1 MMHRRVLLAAALS
14 LVLAAACHQDELF
27 TPLVPAYAGGAL
39 FQRYVSMGNSITMGI
54 QSGGID
60 DTSQRAAYP
69 VLVAAVMGG
78 DHFYYPSFAEPG
90 CPPRY
95 ANIFTGARVGGG
107 TVPTCAF
114 RSAGI
119 PPYISNVAV
128 SGAWAVD
135 LFANGPAPGTHSNPL
150 TQLALGGR
158 TQLQAMMAAQPT
170 FVTVWIGNNDL
181 IQAAFANDTLLI
193 TDTTAFKTQ
202 YRRVLD
208 SIQAVGAKALLI
220 GVGAG
225 TFPATIPPYWSRGS
239 TYYGLFLSGAFA
251 PAPFT
256 VLANCAPPR
265 GDSVFVPFPYGLG
278 LIGTAKT
285 GTATTLDCTAPQT
298 IQPASTAKYARIEA
312 AYNVFIQ
319 NEAAA
324 RSWAYVSLNAAFDSL
339 RTVLP
344 AGSQIA
350 PFPNANAACIGSPFG
365 LAFSCDGFHP
375 STASHRLIAKK
386 IVQAINAYYQSA
398 IPAITP

>member
-1 MMHRRVLLAAALS
+1 MHRRVLLAAGLS
-14 LVLAAACHQDELF
+14 LALAAACHQDELF

-78 DHFYYPSFAEPG
+78 DHFYYPSLAEPG

-119 PPYISNVAV
+119 PPYISNVAI
-128 SGAWAVD
+128 SGAWAID
-135 LFANGPAPGTHSNPL
+135 LLANGPAPGTHSNPL

-170 FVTVWIGNNDL
+170 FVSVWIGNNDL

-202 YRRVLD
+202 YRQVLD
-208 SIQAVGAKALLI
+208 SIQALGAKALLI
-220 GVGAG
+220 GVGTG
-225 TFPATIPPYWSRGS
+225 TLPATIPPFWSRGS
-239 TYYGLFLSGAFA
+239 TYYGLFVSGAFA

-285 GTATTLDCTAPQT
+285 GTATTLDCTVPQT
-298 IQPASTAKYARIEA
+298 IQPASAAKYARIET
-312 AYNVFIQ
+312 AYDAFIQ
-319 NEAAA
+319 SEATA
-324 RSWAYVSLNAAFDSL
+324 RGWAYVSLNATFDSL
-339 RTVLP
+339 RTAAP

-350 PFPNANAACIGSPFG
+350 PFPNTNAACSGSPFG

>member
-1 MMHRRVLLAAALS
+1 MHRRVLLAAGLS
-14 LVLAAACHQDELF
+14 LALAAACHQDELF

-78 DHFYYPSFAEPG
+78 DHFYYPSLAEPG

-119 PPYISNVAV
+119 PPYISNVAI
-128 SGAWAVD
+128 SGAWAID
-135 LFANGPAPGTHSNPL
+135 LLANGPAPGTHSNPL

-170 FVTVWIGNNDL
+170 FVSVWIGNNDL

-202 YRRVLD
+202 YRQVLD
-208 SIQAVGAKALLI
+208 SIQALGPKALLI
-220 GVGAG
+220 GVGTG
-225 TFPATIPPYWSRGS
+225 TLPATIPPFWSRGS
-239 TYYGLFLSGAFA
+239 TYYGLFVSGAFA

-285 GTATTLDCTAPQT
+285 GTATTLDCTVPQT
-298 IQPASTAKYARIEA
+298 IQPASAAKYARIET
-312 AYNVFIQ
+312 AYDAFIQ
-319 NEAAA
+319 SEATA
-324 RSWAYVSLNAAFDSL
+324 RGWAYVSLNATFDSL
-339 RTVLP
+339 RTAAP

-350 PFPNANAACIGSPFG
+350 PFPNTNAACSGSPFG